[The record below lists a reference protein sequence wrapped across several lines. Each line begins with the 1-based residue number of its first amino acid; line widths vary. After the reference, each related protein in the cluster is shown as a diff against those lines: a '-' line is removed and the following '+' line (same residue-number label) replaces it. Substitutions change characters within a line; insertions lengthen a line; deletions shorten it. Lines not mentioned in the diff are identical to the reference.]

1 MMLSAVACS
10 TMGGPWS
17 DEPDASIAVNGYD
30 PAGRR
35 RRAGGT
41 RSYVL
46 VTPTAG
52 NALPSLLR
60 QGRQKQGTRCR
71 GCTEREL
78 VHQGEEVAVGLRTDV
93 DEHDRRSA
101 LRGHDAHQ
109 SLAQGEVENTV
120 SDGVRRDARIGRES
134 SAADVTARHGHAAR

>member
-1 MMLSAVACS
+1 MV
-10 TMGGPWS
+10 TT
-17 DEPDASIAVNGYD
+17 
-30 PAGRR
+30 

-52 NALPSLLR
+52 NALSSLLR

-109 SLAQGEVENTV
+109 SLAQGEVENAV
-120 SDGVRRDARIGRES
+120 SDGVRRDARI
-134 SAADVTARHGHAAR
+134 ARGHARGSRGGARVPPRWRSGARA